1 MTPTPENDVLR
12 AHGLHYAYDG
22 SPALQDVSLGIGT
35 GEIVA
40 VTGPRGSGKTT
51 LLSCL
56 SGQFLTEQGEIWYR
70 DLPVHTLSRSSREQL
85 RRDHFGW
92 VGSEPQL
99 IPELTV
105 WENTAL
111 PLLLAGRTPAEARS
125 TAKDWLDRLDIGDCA
140 RKRPAA
146 LLQAQRQRVAIARA
160 LAGTPSVLFAD
171 EPTAPLHQPDRSHVL
186 RTLTAAARSHGITMV
201 LATDEPAVVGDPDS
215 PWSMGPTLA
224 DRSVVLLDGQVET
237 EGRRAVRRP
246 PAKDTG
252 ETPEDHETADRE
264 DSDNEGRDAC
274 SLSV

>member
-22 SPALQDVSLGIGT
+22 SPALQDVSLDIGT

-56 SGQFLTEQGEIWYR
+56 SGQFLAEQGEIWFK

-99 IPELTV
+99 IPELTA

-111 PLLLAGRTPAEARS
+111 PLLLAGRTPSEARS

-160 LAGTPSVLFAD
+160 LTGTPSVLFAD
-171 EPTAPLHQPDRSHVL
+171 EPTAPLHQPDRAHVL

-215 PWSMGPTLA
+215 AWSIGPTLA
-224 DRSVVLLDGQVET
+224 DRNITLHDGKVESQ
-237 EGRRAVRRP
+237 GRRAVRRP
-246 PAKDTG
+246 LS
-252 ETPEDHETADRE
+252 EDAGDAPQDHTTADRE
-264 DSDNEGRDAC
+264 DNDNEGRDAC